1 MEKAALI
8 AEDLKRKI
16 FLREIGENARL
27 PKQVE
32 LCAMYHTSRVT
43 IQKAMTILQEKGIIQ
58 SNKKQGTF
66 VTGMIDE
73 MSYYDSEVT
82 EITGTA
88 ARFTDRHRD
97 DLSSQVLSFY
107 IRKPRNIEK
116 LKLCLSDEAQ
126 VYDILRLRK
135 MNGDPILLEHT
146 MMPID
151 LIPNISNE
159 ILSDSIYHYIENV
172 LGFKIGKAYRKISAC
187 KPNHYDMEF
196 LDCTET
202 DPVLEVEQVANLDD
216 NKPFE
221 YSKTRHRYD
230 HGSFLVI

>member
-1 MEKAALI
+1 MEKAVHI

-16 FLREIGENARL
+16 FLREFGQNSRL

-32 LCAMYHTSRVT
+32 LCTMYNTSRVT
-43 IQKAMTILQEKGIIQ
+43 IQKAMSILQEKGIVQ

-66 VTGMIDE
+66 ITGMVDE

-88 ARFTDRHRD
+88 ARFTDRHRN

-107 IRKPRNIEK
+107 IRDPRHIEK
-116 LKLCLSDEAQ
+116 IKLALSDTAQ

-135 MNGDPILLEHT
+135 MNDEPILLEHT
-146 MMPID
+146 IMPID
-151 LIPNISNE
+151 LIPNLSKE
-159 ILSDSIYHYIENV
+159 ILNDSIYHYIEHV
-172 LGFKIGKAYRKISAC
+172 LGYKIGKAYRKISAC
-187 KPNHYDMEF
+187 KPNHYDMTF

-202 DPVLEVEQVANLDD
+202 DPILEVEQVANLHD

-230 HGSFLVI
+230 HGSFIVI